1 MGVLVLI
8 PCGKEYEYK
17 HSDLVERRQSSCLVV
32 LETCSKLGSY
42 GPGLHCE
49 GLATPIAT

>member
-8 PCGKEYEYK
+8 HCGSEYEYK
-17 HSDLVERRQSSCLVV
+17 HSDLVERRQSSCLIE
-32 LETCSKLGSY
+32 LETCSKLGCY